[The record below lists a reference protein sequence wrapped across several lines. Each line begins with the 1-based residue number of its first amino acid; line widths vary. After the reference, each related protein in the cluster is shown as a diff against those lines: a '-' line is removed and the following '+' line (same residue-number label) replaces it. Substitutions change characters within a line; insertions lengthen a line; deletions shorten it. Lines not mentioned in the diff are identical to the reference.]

1 MKKLISFVSA
11 MMLTVCLFN
20 ANVMADVSQA
30 NETASEICADEVGYG
45 ADGSDANADTKSL
58 ENNDTESGDIEPD
71 NPEPVIQPMW
81 NNDGTGHMYYTDAS
95 GNRASGWQNI
105 DGSVYYLDANGY
117 ATTGWQLINGSWYYM
132 NTNGVMTTGWQLVGG
147 GWYYMNTN
155 GVMTTGWQY
164 VDEQWYY
171 MNAGGAMTTGWQYVN
186 GNWFYMN
193 GSGVMLT
200 GWLNAGSWYYLSAGG
215 AMLTGWQY
223 INGTWYYLDGSGA
236 MVTGW
241 LNDGVWYYL
250 DGSGAMTTG
259 WQYVNGQWYYLNGSG
274 VMLTGWQFV
283 DNCWYYLQTD
293 GRWIDTARMDRYA
306 QGYSSSTNYLIL
318 VDRAS
323 CVVGVYSGS
332 KGKWSQRYIWSCAPG
347 KASTPTVSGEFNVA
361 AKGYYFDSGNSRCFY
376 FTQFKGNYL
385 FHSVLYHK
393 NGTLQD
399 GRVGIPLSHGCVRL
413 EIANA
418 KWIYDNIPAGTH
430 VVVY

>member
-1 MKKLISFVSA
+1 
-11 MMLTVCLFN
+11 
-20 ANVMADVSQA
+20 
-30 NETASEICADEVGYG
+30 
-45 ADGSDANADTKSL
+45 
-58 ENNDTESGDIEPD
+58 
-71 NPEPVIQPMW
+71 
-81 NNDGTGHMYYTDAS
+81 
-95 GNRASGWQNI
+95 
-105 DGSVYYLDANGY
+105 
-117 ATTGWQLINGSWYYM
+117 
-132 NTNGVMTTGWQLVGG
+132 
-147 GWYYMNTN
+147 
-155 GVMTTGWQY
+155 
-164 VDEQWYY
+164 
-171 MNAGGAMTTGWQYVN
+171 
-186 GNWFYMN
+186 MN
-193 GSGVMLT
+193 GSGVMVT

-236 MVTGW
+236 MTTGW
-241 LNDGVWYYL
+241 QYLNGNWFYMN
-250 DGSGAMTTG
+250 GSGAMT
-259 WQYVNGQWYYLNGSG
+259 
-274 VMLTGWQFV
+274 TGWQFV

-376 FTQFKGNYL
+376 YTQFKGNYL

-413 EIANA
+413 EIENA
-418 KWIYDNIPAGTH
+418 KWIYYNIPAGTH